1 MADWTRRDW
10 LKTTTAA
17 GGAMLLPNVTGL
29 LAPAASRSQAGPAVA
44 SPTRERLLADFGWK
58 FHLGHADDPAKDFN
72 FGRAGG
78 DGLFGKSGDFLP
90 GGRRGAPGIAQSGFD
105 TSAWQ
110 SVDLPHDWAVDL
122 PFVDD
127 RAVNGHGAKP
137 LGRTYPDTSIGW
149 YRREFAIDP
158 HSLGRR
164 FALEFDGIFRDAIVV
179 LNGHFIGRNLSGYAP
194 VRYDVTDF
202 LTYATRDPAG
212 PPNPDQPGRNVLL
225 VRVDATEAEGWF
237 YEGAGIY
244 RHVWLESTSPVHVA
258 PNGTF
263 VTADVRGETA
273 VLTIQTE
280 VVNDSDKATA
290 VTIASDIESTD
301 GKRAGGTTSASTPI
315 PAWSR
320 QTVTERVSIA
330 QPKLWSLEHPSLYR
344 LRTTVR
350 TAAGTRD
357 PLDQHD
363 TPFGIRTVQFDA
375 NRGLFINGQP
385 VKIKGTCNHQDHA
398 GVGSGL
404 PDRLQ
409 EFRIARLKEMGS
421 NAYRT
426 SHNPPTPELLDAC
439 DRLGMLVLDETR
451 MMSSND
457 EGLSELERMI
467 RRDRN
472 HPSVFC
478 WSIGN
483 EEPEQGTERGARV
496 AETMKRRARELD
508 PTRLVTEAMNSNWGR
523 GLSAVVDV
531 QGFNY
536 GDDKRM
542 DQYHAA
548 HPTQFAMGTEVASTV
563 STRGIYEN
571 DPARGYVSAYD
582 LNNPPWGATA
592 ETWWTTYDSRPWVAG
607 GFVWTGFD
615 YRGEPTPYGWPC
627 ISSHFGIM
635 DTCGF
640 PKDLFYYYRAWWT
653 NEPTLHLFPHWNWAG
668 KEGQAIDVWVFSN
681 LDAVELLVNGASV
694 GTQPVKK
701 DSHLAWKVP
710 YAPGTLEARGTQA
723 GQPPLVVRHET
734 TGEASSI
741 QLVPD
746 RPRLSA
752 TGEDV
757 SVVEVRIVDAS
768 GRVVPT
774 AGQEVTFKIS
784 GEGRLLGV
792 GNGDPSSHE
801 ADRVPPGAETVW
813 KRRAFNG
820 LCMALVQA
828 TRQAGEIRV
837 EVSSPGLTGATAAIA
852 SAAATPRP
860 ALGSGPGGA
869 SRA

>member
-1 MADWTRRDW
+1 
-10 LKTTTAA
+10 
-17 GGAMLLPNVTGL
+17 MLLPNVTGI
-29 LAPAASRSQAGPAVA
+29 LAPLSPAGSRSQTGPAT
-44 SPTRERLLADFGWK
+44 PTPARERLLADFGWK
-58 FHLGHADDPAKDFN
+58 FHLGHANDPTKDFN
-72 FGRAGG
+72 FGRSGG

-90 GGRRGAPGIAQSGFD
+90 GGRRGVPGIAQSGFD

-149 YRREFAIDP
+149 YRREFTIDP
-158 HSLGRR
+158 HAVGRR
-164 FALEFDGIFRDAIVV
+164 FALEFDGIFRDATVV

-212 PPNPDQPGRNVLL
+212 PPNPDQPGRNVLV

-263 VTADVRGETA
+263 VTAEVRGETA

-290 VTIASDIESTD
+290 VTVASDIESAD

-320 QTVTERVSIA
+320 QTVTERVSVA

-344 LRTTVR
+344 LRTTLR
-350 TAAGTRD
+350 TAGTPD

-409 EFRIARLKEMGS
+409 EFRIARLKQMGS

-457 EGLSELERMI
+457 EGLGELERMI

-472 HPSVFC
+472 HPSIFC

-496 AETMKRRARELD
+496 AETMKRLARDLD

-536 GDDKRM
+536 GKADAM
-542 DQYHAA
+542 DAYHAA
-548 HPTQFAMGTEVASTV
+548 HPMQPTMGTEVASTV

-571 DPARGYVSAYD
+571 DPVKGYVSAYD
-582 LNNPPWGATA
+582 INHPPWAATA
-592 ETWWTTYDSRPWVAG
+592 EDWWTTYDARPWVAG

-615 YRGEPTPYGWPC
+615 YRGEPTTNNASQGWPC

-668 KEGQAIDVWVFSN
+668 KEGQDIDVWVFSN
-681 LDAVELLVNGASV
+681 LDSVELVVNGASV
-694 GTQPVKK
+694 GAQQVQK
-701 DSHLAWKVP
+701 DAHLAWKVP
-710 YAPGTLEARGTQA
+710 YAPGTLEARGTKA
-723 GQPPLVVRHET
+723 GQPPIIVRRET

-757 SVVEVRIVDAS
+757 SVVEVRIVDPN

-774 AGQEVTFKIS
+774 AGHEVTFKVS
-784 GEGRLLGV
+784 GEGRLIGL

-801 ADRVPPGAETVW
+801 ADRVPPGTEAVW

-828 TRQAGEIRV
+828 TRHAGEVHV
-837 EVSSPGLTGATAAIA
+837 EASSPGLTGTTVAIA
-852 SAAATPRP
+852 SAGATPRP
-860 ALGSGPGGA
+860 LLG
-869 SRA
+869 

>member
-1 MADWTRRDW
+1 MANWTRRDW

-17 GGAMLLPNVTGL
+17 GGAMLLPNVTGI
-29 LAPAASRSQAGPAVA
+29 LAPGSPAASGSQVGPATA
-44 SPTRERLLADFGWK
+44 TSTRERLLADFGWK
-58 FHLGHADDPAKDFN
+58 FHVGHADDPAKDFN
-72 FGRAGG
+72 FGRSGG

-90 GGRRGAPGIAQSGFD
+90 GGRRGVPGIAQSGFD

-149 YRREFAIDP
+149 YRREFTIDP
-158 HSLGRR
+158 QALGRR

-212 PPNPDQPGRNVLL
+212 PPNPDQPGRNVLV

-263 VTADVRGETA
+263 VTAEVRDETA

-290 VTIASDIESTD
+290 VTVVSDIESDD

-344 LRTTVR
+344 LRTVLR
-350 TAAGTRD
+350 TAAGTPD
-357 PLDQHD
+357 QLDQHD

-375 NRGLFINGQP
+375 SKGLSINGQP

-457 EGLSELERMI
+457 EGLGELERMI

-472 HPSVFC
+472 HPSIFC

-496 AETMKRRARELD
+496 AETMKRLARDLD

-542 DQYHAA
+542 DEYHAA

-582 LNNPPWGATA
+582 LNKPAWGATA
-592 ETWWTTYDSRPWVAG
+592 ETWWATYDSRPWVAG

-668 KEGQAIDVWVFSN
+668 KEGQDIDVWVFSN
-681 LDAVELLVNGASV
+681 LDSVELVVNGASL
-694 GTQPVKK
+694 GTQKVQK
-701 DSHLAWKVP
+701 DAHLAWKVP
-710 YAPGTLEARGTQA
+710 YAPGTLEARGTKA
-723 GQPPLVVRHET
+723 GQPPMVVRRET
-734 TGEASSI
+734 TGEAGSI

-746 RPRLSA
+746 RTRLSA
-752 TGEDV
+752 TREDV
-757 SVVEVRIVDAS
+757 SVVEVRIIDAN

-774 AGQEVTFKIS
+774 AGHDVTFKIS
-784 GEGRLLGV
+784 GEGRLIGV

-801 ADRVPPGAETVW
+801 ADRVPPGAETLW

-820 LCMALVQA
+820 LCMALVQT
-828 TRQAGEIRV
+828 TRQAGEIRIQA
-837 EVSSPGLTGATAAIA
+837 SCPGLSSA
-852 SAAATPRP
+852 SAVIGVDAAAARP
-860 ALGSGPGGA
+860 ALV
-869 SRA
+869 

>member
-1 MADWTRRDW
+1 MANWTRRDW
-10 LKTTTAA
+10 LRTTTAA

-29 LAPAASRSQAGPAVA
+29 LPAGSPAGSRPQAAPATATT
-44 SPTRERLLADFGWK
+44 TRERLLADFGWK
-58 FHLGHADDPAKDFN
+58 FHLGHADDPTKDFN

-78 DGLFGKSGDFLP
+78 NGMFGKSGSLLP
-90 GGRRGAPGIAQSGFD
+90 GGGRGMPGIAQPGFD
-105 TSAWQ
+105 TASWQ

-137 LGRTYPDTSIGW
+137 LGRAYPDTSVGW

-158 HSLGRR
+158 RALGRR
-164 FALEFDGIFRDAIVV
+164 FALEFDGVFRDAIVV
-179 LNGHFIGRNLSGYAP
+179 LNGHFIGRNLSGYVP

-258 PNGTF
+258 PHGTF
-263 VTADVRGETA
+263 VTTDVRGETA
-273 VLTIQTE
+273 VVTVQTD
-280 VVNDSDKATA
+280 VVNDSDQPAS
-290 VTIASDIESTD
+290 VTVASEVERGD
-301 GKRAGGTTSASTPI
+301 GTHAGGTTSAPTLV

-320 QTVTERVSIA
+320 QTVTARVSIA
-330 QPKLWSLEHPSLYR
+330 QPKLWSLEQPTMYR
-344 LRTTVR
+344 LRTTLR
-350 TAAGTRD
+350 TAAGVPD
-357 PLDQHD
+357 QLDQYD
-363 TPFGIRTVQFDA
+363 TPFGIRTVRFDA
-375 NRGLFINGQP
+375 DKGLFINGQP
-385 VKIKGTCNHQDHA
+385 VKIQGTCNHQDHA

-409 EFRIARLKEMGS
+409 EFRIARLKAMGS

-457 EGLSELERMI
+457 EGLGELERMI

-483 EEPEQGTERGARV
+483 EEPEQGTDRGARV
-496 AETMKRRARELD
+496 AETMKRKVYGLD
-508 PTRLVTEAMNSNWGR
+508 PTRLITEAMNGSWGR

-536 GDDKRM
+536 GNDKGMDD
-542 DQYHAA
+542 YHAA
-548 HPTQFAMGTEVASTV
+548 HQKQFAMGTEVASTV
-563 STRGIYEN
+563 STRGVYEN
-571 DPARGYVSAYD
+571 DTARGYVSAYD
-582 LNNPPWGATA
+582 VNKPAWGATA
-592 ETWWTTYDSRPWVAG
+592 ETWWTAYDSRPWVAG

-653 NEPTLHLFPHWNWAG
+653 KEPTLHLFPHWNWPG

-681 LDAVELLVNGASV
+681 LDSVELVVNGASV
-694 GTQPVKK
+694 GAQPVKK
-701 DSHLAWKVP
+701 DSHLSWKVP
-710 YAPGTLEARGTQA
+710 YAPGVIEARGTKA
-723 GQPPLVVRHET
+723 GQPPLVVRRET
-734 TGEASSI
+734 TGAASGI

-746 RPRLSA
+746 RARLSA
-752 TGEDV
+752 NGEDV
-757 SVVEVRIVDAS
+757 SVVEVRIVDAN

-774 AGQEVTFKIS
+774 ANDEVTFTMS
-784 GEGRLLGV
+784 GAGRFIGV

-801 ADRVPPGAETVW
+801 ADRVPPGAGGLW
-813 KRRAFNG
+813 KRRAFSG
-820 LCMALVQA
+820 LCMALVQT
-828 TRQAGEIRV
+828 TRQAGEIRIQA
-837 EVSSPGLTGATAAIA
+837 SCPGLSGA
-852 SAAATPRP
+852 SAVIGVDAAAARP
-860 ALGSGPGGA
+860 ALV
-869 SRA
+869 